1 MFEATKKPAEYLN
14 KWLLLVYTTDNKA
27 SNGRVK
33 HSSFRVG
40 EIRNGESPFSEQYL
54 SLLHKIKT
62 KRKVILQ
69 TELTFDGLVLNHT
82 WLNQKKTLEMVQST
96 GKNWIEIGKDNDII
110 FKYIRNTRQM
120 QLFDAVVRRCRCHIW
135 K

>member
-40 EIRNGESPFSEQYL
+40 EIRNWESPFSEQYL

-62 KRKVILQ
+62 KRKVILK
-69 TELTFDGLVLNHT
+69 TELTFDGLVLNYT
-82 WLNQKKTLEMVQST
+82 WLNEKKPLKWYKVPGKT
-96 GKNWIEIGKDNDII
+96 GLK
-110 FKYIRNTRQM
+110 
-120 QLFDAVVRRCRCHIW
+120 
-135 K
+135 